1 MRYFE
6 LCRVRDVSPMCT
18 DVEMAAPCVV
28 CGTQCVYVVTEGDYV
43 SMRWENSIPQHL
55 EISTREFFMS
65 GLCRSCQEE
74 IFSNEDED

>member
-6 LCRVRDVSPMCT
+6 LCRARDVSPMST
-18 DVEMAAPCVV
+18 DVEMSAHCVE
-28 CGTQCVYVVTEGDYV
+28 CGIQCVYVVSDNDYR
-43 SMRWENSIPQHL
+43 SMMWNNHIPQHL

-74 IFSNEDED
+74 IFNEDED

>member
-6 LCRVRDVSPMCT
+6 LCRARDVSPT
-18 DVEMAAPCVV
+18 SSDVEMSAPCTW
-28 CGTQCVYVVTEGDYV
+28 CGTQCVYVVSEDDYT

-65 GLCRSCQEE
+65 GLCRSCQEDV
-74 IFSNEDED
+74 FSENED